1 MVSDVQH
8 GTVSGYTGGCHCAPC
23 TGAWATYN
31 RDRRHAAG
39 GQSRADQE
47 VAYTARELERLGGED
62 ADVKLPVPLTPLG
75 AQILLHVQRRT
86 GKRRGEV
93 IDRLLRE
100 YGAEIASTA

>member
-1 MVSDVQH
+1 MVNGWLPYQDIACRMWARSAFYQ
-8 GTVSGYTGGCHCAPC
+8 SG
-23 TGAWATYN
+23 GAFGF
-31 RDRRHAAG
+31 RDQIQDAAAVVLLRPG
-39 GQSRADQE
+39 
-47 VAYTARELERLGGED
+47 
-62 ADVKLPVPLTPLG
+62 LTR